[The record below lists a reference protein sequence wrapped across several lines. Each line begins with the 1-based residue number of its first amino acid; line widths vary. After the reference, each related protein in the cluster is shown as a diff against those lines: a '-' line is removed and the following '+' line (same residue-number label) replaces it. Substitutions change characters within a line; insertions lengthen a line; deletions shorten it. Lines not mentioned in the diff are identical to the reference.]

1 MSKIDYVIRKEGYSD
16 FICAENEWD
25 FLVTEDILQNYPYIL
40 NSMEKEEYYIEN
52 ELCTFFDEIIF
63 ENKVVGFATFQT
75 RFDDTLLMS
84 ECFILPEFRGNRLFF
99 NEICKMLFVNSKFG
113 ILQPTRNIVELLI
126 SYAFAKNF
134 TENIVVSAI
143 EFYFDDFDAKSSK
156 NRELDDDE
164 MSPSNFYDLSINST
178 VFADGDEIIY
188 HDLLENDLLKNG
200 ERKKLDENY
209 FSDLKSFFSK
219 NKDKLNE
226 LVLELKQELPKV
238 EFGFNEIVGRGE
250 GLSEFMQNMVDGNL
264 LTYDEAMGLKKQ
276 LTEEYDSGEITDDDI
291 EQRVIYLLSDDEFPF
306 EDFTQF
312 KELVDVVPIDD
323 EEAGFIKDFLDVI
336 GDNEELRNDIFQA
349 LMRNDDEAFHNAIM
363 GAMAN
368 DERFMD
374 NFIDLANQYEVP
386 ENEFFLD
393 DNQFDLLNDFENSGY
408 KLEDIQYGKDYPI
421 SYDREIYHILDSLNS
436 DANYLRI
443 LNFIESEIS
452 SKNMLT
458 GLMLNSQLIKTE
470 YNVIDWVNS
479 ASMFKKDELKD
490 LLRVNNLKVTG
501 SKHELLKRLAD
512 NNVPYG
518 ETFKIT
524 EKGKKYLKDFSW
536 IEFHEEFLSD
546 FDFDDFYRYLENHK
560 GNLKEISL
568 KYLDEH
574 IALARQKDDEEYLEN
589 CILTKKI
596 IQEDAD
602 EFINV
607 SNIPV

>member
-1 MSKIDYVIRKEGYSD
+1 MSKIDYVIRKNGYSD
-16 FICAENEWD
+16 LICAESEWD

-40 NSMEKEEYYIEN
+40 NSMAKEEYYIEN
-52 ELCTFFDEIIF
+52 EICTFFDEIIF

-75 RFDDTLLMS
+75 RFDDTLLLS

-156 NRELDDDE
+156 NRELDEDE

-178 VFADGDEIIY
+178 VFVEGDEIIY

-209 FSDLKSFFSK
+209 FNDLKLVFSK

-226 LVLELKQELPKV
+226 LIIELKQELPKV
-238 EFGFNEIVGRGE
+238 EFGFNEIIGRGE
-250 GLSEFMQNMVDGNL
+250 GLSEFMQSMVDGDL
-264 LTYDEAMGLKKQ
+264 LTYDEALGLKKQ
-276 LTEEYDSGEITDDDI
+276 LTEEYDSGEITDDNI
-291 EQRVIYLLSDDEFPF
+291 EQRIVYLLSDDELPF

-312 KELVDVVPIDD
+312 RELVDDTPIDD
-323 EEAGFIKDFLDVI
+323 EEADVIKDFINVI
-336 GDNEELRNDIFQA
+336 GENEELGNDIVQA
-349 LMRNDDEAFHNAIM
+349 LLRNDDEAFHNAIM

-368 DERFMD
+368 DESFMN
-374 NFIDLANQYEVP
+374 NFIDLANQYGGH
-386 ENEFFLD
+386 ENEFFLED
-393 DNQFDLLNDFENSGY
+393 DQFDLLNDFEYSGY
-408 KLEDIQYGKDYPI
+408 KLDDTQYGTDYPI

-436 DANYLRI
+436 DANYSMI

-458 GLMLNSQLIKTE
+458 EVMLNSQLIKTE
-470 YNVIDWVNS
+470 DDVIDWVNS

-490 LLRVNNLKVTG
+490 LLRENGLKVSG
-501 SKHELLKRLAD
+501 NKYELLKRLAD
-512 NNVPYG
+512 NN
-518 ETFKIT
+518 
-524 EKGKKYLKDFSW
+524 
-536 IEFHEEFLSD
+536 
-546 FDFDDFYRYLENHK
+546 
-560 GNLKEISL
+560 
-568 KYLDEH
+568 
-574 IALARQKDDEEYLEN
+574 
-589 CILTKKI
+589 
-596 IQEDAD
+596 
-602 EFINV
+602 
-607 SNIPV
+607 